1 MSYKAEL
8 ISKFDNDID
17 SLIKLV
23 RIAPLVYNS
32 LSTELKNNKRIIE
45 NTFIGL
51 DTYGT
56 PGIDFYC
63 VIENSENKVKAF
75 KEFFDGLSC
84 SEDILKMLIIDEYCA
99 NRTTEL
105 LDEYKELVMADDR
118 LLNNILIICGFIG
131 SLNVLKDDSSFI
143 LRMIKINGDCLLLA
157 SDRLKKD
164 RYLISEAV
172 KNKPMVAFEL
182 GLSDDDPIV
191 KDAIEIIKRNAHMS
205 IELPCL
211 DIN

>member
-1 MSYKAEL
+1 MGVKAEL
-8 ISKFDNDID
+8 ISKFENDMD

-56 PGIDFYC
+56 PGIDFFC

-131 SLNVLKDDSSFI
+131 FLNVLKDDSSFI

-191 KDAIEIIKRNAHMS
+191 KNAIEIIKRNAHMS

-211 DIN
+211 DID